1 MEAVRRGLV
10 NLERHVTTLRGLF
23 GQRCVVT
30 INRRAED
37 DPAEVDAI
45 LAAASALGV
54 PAVEARHF
62 AEGGVGARDLAL
74 AVMEAAGDGTEE
86 PRYAYERDAGL
97 WEKMRAIATR
107 VYGAADITAD
117 SSVHRRIRQLE
128 AEGNGHLPVCV
139 AKTQYSFATDK
150 ALRGAPSG
158 HVVDVR
164 EVRLSAGAGFVV
176 MICGSITTMPGLP
189 AVPAASTIDVTDE
202 GQIVGLF

>member
-1 MEAVRRGLV
+1 MDIARAATPLPIAEIAARLDIPVDGIEPYGRLKAKVPLSVLAGMP
-10 NLERHVTTLRGLF
+10 ERPQGR
-23 GQRCVVT
+23 
-30 INRRAED
+30 
-37 DPAEVDAI
+37 
-45 LAAASALGV
+45 
-54 PAVEARHF
+54 
-62 AEGGVGARDLAL
+62 
-74 AVMEAAGDGTEE
+74 
-86 PRYAYERDAGL
+86 
-97 WEKMRAIATR
+97 
-107 VYGAADITAD
+107 
-117 SSVHRRIRQLE
+117 
-128 AEGNGHLPVCV
+128 PVCV